1 MYGLQT
7 QRQGIEHLPLS
18 GCALATL
25 GRNCRGGR
33 PGAWL
38 AHLFRRGNGQDACL
52 LGAFGVPVA
61 LVQRLQSDRAKAY
74 ARGAC
79 RDDERH
85 ARAQQQQPFRHDGVV
100 PHNCPRRARAHHRL
114 QHLPGGEI
122 RQLRTRQ
129 FLRGGKARLARCP
142 LGGGF
147 ATSVR
152 CRPQDGGA
160 VIGCEWE

>member
-25 GRNCRGGR
+25 GRDCRGGR
-33 PGAWL
+33 LGAWL
-38 AHLFRRGNGQDACL
+38 AHLFRRGDGQDACL
-52 LGAFGVPVA
+52 LGASGVPVA
-61 LVQRLQSDRAKAY
+61 LVQRLQPDRAEAY
-74 ARGAC
+74 ACGAC

-100 PHNCPRRARAHHRL
+100 PHNRTRRDRAHHRL

-122 RQLRTRQ
+122 RQLRTR
-129 FLRGGKARLARCP
+129 
-142 LGGGF
+142 
-147 ATSVR
+147 
-152 CRPQDGGA
+152 
-160 VIGCEWE
+160 